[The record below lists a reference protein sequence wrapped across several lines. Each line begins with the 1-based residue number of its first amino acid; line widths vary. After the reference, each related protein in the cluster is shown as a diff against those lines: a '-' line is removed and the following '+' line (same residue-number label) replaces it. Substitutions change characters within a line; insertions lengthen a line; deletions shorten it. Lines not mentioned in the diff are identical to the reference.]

1 MVLIHLHTNVKGVRF
16 FRHTGRILK
25 SAVKNYVYTRTIN
38 EFKRNLAKNIC
49 EYDVALITMHGA
61 DDSFILPNPPH
72 RSSRNEYHRAISLEE
87 ANLFKRDCVIAIACS
102 TAKELGPKAIAEG
115 ALAYLG
121 YDVLIEPV
129 FKIDIKSKIP
139 MNKMIRKFYQDQ
151 IKRIYTEV
159 VASAVE
165 AFIKNFQT
173 VEILKQTISFQF
185 EKKANELF
193 DLDASAIEK
202 KFNWKVNSVLWKKE
216 WPKIKLLQ
224 MGIINEINNHF
235 VIHGDKDYISLIGL
249 YEGIN
254 ITDKAKERIL
264 KASFGDED
272 YERTF
277 NSAID
282 LKGIVS

>member
-16 FRHTGRILK
+16 FKRTGRILK

-38 EFKRNLAKNIC
+38 EFKRNLLIDAL
-49 EYDVALITMHGA
+49 EYDVVLITMHGA
-61 DDSFILPNPPH
+61 VDSFIMPNSPH
-72 RSSRNEYHRAISLEE
+72 RSSRSGYHRAISLGD
-87 ANLFKRDCVIAIACS
+87 AHLFKRDCVIAIACS
-102 TAKELGPKAIAEG
+102 TAKELGHKAIAEG

-121 YDVLIEPV
+121 YDRLIEPV
-129 FKIDIKSKIP
+129 FKIDIESQIP
-139 MNKMIRKFYQDQ
+139 MNKVIRNFYQDQ

-159 VASAVE
+159 VANAVE

-173 VEILKQTISFQF
+173 VEILKQTISLQF

-202 KFNWKVNSVLWKKE
+202 KFNWKVNSALWKKE

-235 VIHGDKDYISLIGL
+235 VILGDKDYISLIGL
-249 YEGIN
+249 YEGII

-264 KASFGDED
+264 KASFGDKD
-272 YERTF
+272 YERMF
-277 NSAID
+277 HSAID